1 MWWYHCIVMGLPFML
16 PSLNSSPFNAKKCSW
31 APKKPIFKRSYID
44 FYCGEEITLSSSSYF
59 SEYLKLES
67 KRVPALQTPCCSSTG
82 KWETHIVARE
92 VDESYISYAEPF
104 TVDHKL
110 PSLPLRPMKSCL
122 KLVFRQAPRLL
133 QLPIGTQSHRAVAL
147 DWPGD
152 KERLCV
158 CVCQSHTHAVEALV
172 HLYHFVS
179 LCLCE
184 PAGETRPS
192 APVFILKDKLNPQST
207 FIKTGSEKVVICLSK
222 YKHGRNNERSF
233 ISFVNPGLLMA
244 LQGFACLDRW
254 ASEEMTAG
262 VLFPALCRGT
272 ICRMR

>member
-1 MWWYHCIVMGLPFML
+1 ML

-31 APKKPIFKRSYID
+31 AQKNIFKRSYID

-59 SEYLKLES
+59 SEYLKLKS

-147 DWPGD
+147 DWPDD

-158 CVCQSHTHAVEALV
+158 CVCVSHTHMLWRHWCICIILCHCV
-172 HLYHFVS
+172 FVS
-179 LCLCE
+179 QQVK
-184 PAGETRPS
+184 TRPS

-262 VLFPALCRGT
+262 VLFPALCRGS